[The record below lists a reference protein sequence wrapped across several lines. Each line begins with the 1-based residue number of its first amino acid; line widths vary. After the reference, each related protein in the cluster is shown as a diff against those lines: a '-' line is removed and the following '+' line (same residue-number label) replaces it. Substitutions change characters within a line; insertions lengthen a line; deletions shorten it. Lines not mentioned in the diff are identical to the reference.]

1 MFAVNQLRE
10 AHSLVFSQG
19 SRMLGTLG
27 IVQLRC
33 GQFDHGLQMAQ
44 GFLLRSWAGKTML
57 EWIVRRVTEAQ
68 RLDGVIV
75 LTRPD
80 DDHQQL
86 ASHVP
91 ADVPVLASNAR
102 DALAACIEAIE
113 KYPCRSVVLVDTQSP
128 FVDPALIDRLV
139 STAAANPL
147 CDYISYCLSDGQ
159 PTVRSEMGI
168 FAQWCSSHA
177 LRRADRRALADDRL
191 QATHYIYSHPELF
204 QLRLLPAPAQLDR
217 DDVRLRITCEE
228 DWDHAVAI
236 LEALGPDALEWQ
248 AIASLLDEQPA
259 LRQRMAV
266 LNQADG

>member
-1 MFAVNQLRE
+1 
-10 AHSLVFSQG
+10 
-19 SRMLGTLG
+19 MLGTLG
-27 IVQLRC
+27 IVQLYC
-33 GQFDHGLQMAQ
+33 GQLDCGLQMAQ
-44 GFLLRSWAGKTML
+44 GFLLRTWAGKTML

-75 LTRPD
+75 LARAAD
-80 DDHQQL
+80 EARQQL

-91 ADVPVLASNAR
+91 ADVPVLASDKR
-102 DALAACIEAIE
+102 DALAACIQAIQ
-113 KYPCRSVVLVDTQSP
+113 KYPSQSVVLIGTQSP

-177 LRRADRRALADDRL
+177 LRRADRKASGEDRL
-191 QATHYIYSHPELF
+191 QATQYIYSHPELF
-204 QLRLLPAPAQLDR
+204 QLRLLPAPSQLDR
-217 DDVRLRITCEE
+217 EDVRLRITCEE

-259 LRQRMAV
+259 LRERMAV